1 MPPRRT
7 RPVQQVMANS
17 KPTIKID
24 SVIVRSYKKSDLDD
38 VLRLFD
44 EGRLSGTVMA
54 NDTAADIDNIPEAY
68 LEDANSHFWVA
79 QYEDQLVGMVGV
91 ARESQNR
98 AEIRRLR
105 VEPTYKG
112 QGIAVKLMEEALTF
126 CRHHG
131 YLKVVLDTSL
141 EQTAATEIFDRSAFQ
156 HNRTK
161 TIGGKE
167 LLEFYLDLYR
177 EPKTDENAAS

>member
-1 MPPRRT
+1 
-7 RPVQQVMANS
+7 MADS
-17 KPTIKID
+17 KPTISID
-24 SVIVRSYKKSDLDD
+24 SVIVRSYEERDQDD
-38 VLRLFD
+38 VLRLFE
-44 EGRLSGTVMA
+44 EGRLVGSAMP

-68 LEDANSHFWVA
+68 LTDKNSHFWVA
-79 QYEDQLVGMVGV
+79 EYDGKLVGMVGV
-91 ARESQNR
+91 ARESKNR

-105 VEPTYKG
+105 VEPSFVG
-112 QGIAVKLMEEALTF
+112 QGIAMKLMEEALTF

-161 TIGGKE
+161 TVGGKE

-177 EPKTDENAAS
+177 EPKRDEGNNG